1 VGSECG
7 CINKVSLYL
16 MLSLT
21 VNLYKSFSN
30 FSAVVHRYVGIICNT
45 FSAGVGRTGT
55 FITLDIV
62 LKQMKNENV
71 VDIHNVINK
80 LRHQRPQ
87 MVQSLVRSQVIS
99 LCAQMLHILYIYR

>member
-1 VGSECG
+1 
-7 CINKVSLYL
+7 
-16 MLSLT
+16 M
-21 VNLYKSFSN
+21 KSF
-30 FSAVVHRYVGIICNT
+30 YVIFHT

-62 LKQMKNENV
+62 LEQMKNENV

-87 MVQSLVRSQVIS
+87 MVQSLVRTY
-99 LCAQMLHILYIYR
+99 HLYM